1 VSTGLVEEALQHIR
15 RTSLKIT
22 PRKVLPCGLDIDVN
36 LRQHQIETGRAL
48 TRWGDPGLA
57 SLVESGKYREG
68 RIDDRLVDAVV
79 ELVKRWG
86 PTPRPT
92 WLTWVPSRSGRGV
105 VEDFARRLAGELGLD
120 TIDSLE
126 RVRASAPQKSMQ
138 NSCQQARNVAGAFR
152 VREVKSDPVLLVD
165 DVVDS
170 KWTFTIVAAQL
181 ISAGSGPVYPLAL
194 ADTSGGGA

>member
-92 WLTWVPSRSGRGV
+92 
-105 VEDFARRLAGELGLD
+105 
-120 TIDSLE
+120 
-126 RVRASAPQKSMQ
+126 
-138 NSCQQARNVAGAFR
+138 
-152 VREVKSDPVLLVD
+152 
-165 DVVDS
+165 
-170 KWTFTIVAAQL
+170 
-181 ISAGSGPVYPLAL
+181 
-194 ADTSGGGA
+194 